1 MKLYSVKEVADILDM
16 NPETIKR
23 YIHREEL
30 KAYKVGRE
38 WRIKVSDLE
47 EFVFSESNIKEN
59 ETNES

>member
-47 EFVFSESNIKEN
+47 KFVFSESNIRKDEG
-59 ETNES
+59 E

>member
-47 EFVFSESNIKEN
+47 EFVFSESNIRKDEG
-59 ETNES
+59 E

>member
-47 EFVFSESNIKEN
+47 KFVFSESNIKES
-59 ETNES
+59 EANES

>member
-47 EFVFSESNIKEN
+47 EFVFSESNIIKGE
-59 ETNES
+59 EE

>member
-47 EFVFSESNIKEN
+47 EFVFSESNIKKGEG
-59 ETNES
+59 E

>member
-38 WRIKVSDLE
+38 WRIKESDLE
-47 EFVFSESNIKEN
+47 EFVFSESNIRKGEG
-59 ETNES
+59 E

>member
-47 EFVFSESNIKEN
+47 EFVFSESNIKES
-59 ETNES
+59 ETNGS

>member
-47 EFVFSESNIKEN
+47 EFVFSESNIRKGE
-59 ETNES
+59 EE

>member
-47 EFVFSESNIKEN
+47 EFVFSESNIKES

>member
-47 EFVFSESNIKEN
+47 EFVFSESNIRKGGGE
-59 ETNES
+59 

>member
-47 EFVFSESNIKEN
+47 EFVFSESNIRKGEG
-59 ETNES
+59 E

>member
-1 MKLYSVKEVADILDM
+1 MKLYSLKDVADILDM

-47 EFVFSESNIKEN
+47 EFVFSESNIKES
-59 ETNES
+59 ETNGS

>member
-23 YIHREEL
+23 YIYKKEL
-30 KAYKVGRE
+30 KAYKIGRE

-47 EFVFSESNIKEN
+47 EFVFSESNIRKGEG
-59 ETNES
+59 E

>member
-47 EFVFSESNIKEN
+47 EFVFSESNIRKDEG
-59 ETNES
+59 

>member
-1 MKLYSVKEVADILDM
+1 MKLYSVKEVAEILDM

-30 KAYKVGRE
+30 KAYKIGRE

-47 EFVFSESNIKEN
+47 EFVFKESNIRKGEG
-59 ETNES
+59 E

>member
-23 YIHREEL
+23 YIHKEEL

-47 EFVFSESNIKEN
+47 EFVFSESNIKKGEG
-59 ETNES
+59 E

>member
-47 EFVFSESNIKEN
+47 EFVFSESNIKDS